1 MIKSSSHRLWYID
14 FVRGLAII
22 GMIVYHLIFDLYL
35 LGQSHLNP
43 FSPPLIVFARLVAS
57 LFLFLVGASFF
68 LSARKYPHHHRLFVR
83 TLKRSLII
91 FLAASLVSL
100 VTFLINP
107 GLTVR
112 FGILHLVAVSLLLLL
127 PLSLV
132 RSTLLLTVI
141 ALIFLLVPQPPPA
154 LPTFDYYPL
163 FPWFG
168 IVILGY
174 LSAHYLPT
182 GKQTP
187 PSPLIK
193 PFLFLGRHSLI
204 AYLFHQ
210 PILIFFLYL
219 PSRFSTVYFRLLFL
233 PTFFRPINR

>member
-1 MIKSSSHRLWYID
+1 MNKSSSHRLWYID
-14 FVRGLAII
+14 FLRGLAII
-22 GMIVYHLIFDLYL
+22 GMLVYHLIFDLYL

-43 FSPPLIVFARLVAS
+43 LSPPLIVFARLVAS

-68 LSARKYPHHHRLFVR
+68 LSAQKYPDHHRLFTR
-83 TLKRSLII
+83 TLKRSLVI

-112 FGILHLVAVSLLLLL
+112 FGILHLIAVSLLLLL

-132 RSTLLLTVI
+132 RSPLLLTAI

-154 LPTFDYYPL
+154 LPSFDYYPL
-163 FPWFG
+163 FPWFS
-168 IVILGY
+168 VVLLGH

-187 PSPLIK
+187 PPPPIK
-193 PFLFLGRHSLI
+193 PFLFLGRHSL
-204 AYLFHQ
+204 AVYLLHQ
-210 PILIFFLYL
+210 PLLLLFLYL
-219 PSRFSTVYFRLLFL
+219 
-233 PTFFRPINR
+233 I